1 LNLVKH
7 LAVLMVFSLAV
18 IGCQGGGDGDASDSC
33 DDAGD
38 RFAECE
44 VFVPAS
50 VSFDCSEINDA
61 EDTASS
67 GCEDAAIDFFD
78 CVADS
83 SCGTLE
89 FDATEDICR
98 SEQSTFRSECDEFDF
113 II

>member
-89 FDATEDICR
+89 FDAEDICR